1 MHILFILQHKD
12 DLKLKNLSLRSA
24 FGIKISPEEFTQ
36 LHTKQESK
44 REYVNKSQGFK
55 HNGNGIDNSF
65 EISRD
70 NQKRISISN
79 IKDKME
85 IHLYEI
91 IFSMYD
97 DMIHRIIRI

>member
-1 MHILFILQHKD
+1 MFL
-12 DLKLKNLSLRSA
+12 A
-24 FGIKISPEEFTQ
+24 SPVFAEIF
-36 LHTKQESK
+36 HSF
-44 REYVNKSQGFK
+44 QGFK
-55 HNGNGIDNSF
+55 YNGNAIDNSF